1 MIKPQIAEL
10 LARAAESAQ
19 AKGLLPVLTLP
30 EILVEQPQHAAH
42 GDYASNLPLR
52 LTRAAG
58 MPPLAIGEV
67 LKQQMEPADF
77 IAKVEVAKPGF
88 INFTLSDAWLAKQV
102 GTIVAAGPDF
112 GRVNIGQGAT
122 VLVEFGSANP
132 TGPLTVA
139 FGRGGTLGDA
149 LASILG
155 AAGYQVEREYYVNN
169 AGSRMDAFYQSAY
182 VRYAQALGRDMEFP
196 ADGYHGAYMV
206 DLGQAIADKYGD
218 QFLDKEDGAQAVGR
232 IGLDWM
238 VASAKDD
245 LEIMGIHY
253 DRWFEEQTLFDNG
266 QVDAVIRMLEDKG
279 YIDRREGAVWFSST
293 ALGEDKDNVLIRSNG
308 VATYFASDIAYHY
321 DKLVT
326 RGFDRAIDV
335 WGADHQGHVPR
346 MKAAM
351 SALGLDAQRLI
362 VIVHQLITLRRGSEI
377 VRMSKRTGD
386 LITLREVLDEVGPD
400 ASRFFF
406 ISRSADSQMDFDL
419 ELAKKQS
426 SENPVYYVQYAHARI
441 ASILEYAGG
450 LDSEGADLSLLTTE
464 PELTLIRKMIAFPE
478 LVELMAVR
486 LEPHHL
492 PYYCQDLAAL
502 FHQFYKQCRVVTE
515 DRELSMARLQLV
527 RAAKV
532 VLANALHLMGIT
544 APEKM

>member
-10 LARAAESAQ
+10 LRRAAERAQ
-19 AKGLLPVLTLP
+19 AEGMLPSTTLP
-30 EILVEQPQHAAH
+30 EVVVEQPQHTNH
-42 GDYASNLPLR
+42 GDYASSLPLR

-58 MPPLAIGEV
+58 LPPMAIGERLV
-67 LKQQMEPADF
+67 QMLDPAPF

-88 INFTLSDAWLAKQV
+88 INFTLSDTWLAAQV
-102 GTIVAAGPDF
+102 DAIVEAGPEF
-112 GRVNIGQGAT
+112 GLVDLGHGAS
-122 VLVEFGSANP
+122 VQVEFGSANP

-149 LASILG
+149 LASILSL
-155 AAGYQVEREYYVNN
+155 AGYRAEREYYVND
-169 AGSRMDAFYQSAY
+169 AGSRMQAFYQSAF
-182 VRYAQALGRDMEFP
+182 VRYAQALGQEMEFP

-206 DLGQAIADKYGD
+206 DLGKALAEKYGD
-218 QFLDKEDGAQAVGR
+218 RFLGQPDNVAELGR
-232 IGLDWM
+232 IALDWM
-238 VASAKDD
+238 VTAAKED
-245 LEIMGIHY
+245 LDIMGVHY
-253 DRWFEEQTLFDNG
+253 DCWFNEQSLFDSG
-266 QVDAVIRMLEDKG
+266 TVDKVMGILAEKG
-279 YIDRREGAVWFSST
+279 FIDHREGATWFSST
-293 ALGEDKDNVLIRSNG
+293 ALGEDKDNVLVRSNG
-308 VATYFASDIAYHY
+308 IPTYFASDIAYHY
-321 DKLVT
+321 NKFEE
-326 RGFDRAIDV
+326 RGFDRVIDV

-346 MKAAM
+346 MRVAVG
-351 SALGLDAQRLI
+351 ALGIDPQRLT
-362 VIVHQLITLRRGSEI
+362 VIVHQMITLKRGDEI

-426 SENPVYYVQYAHARI
+426 NDNPVYYVQYAHARI
-441 ASILEYAGG
+441 ASILEYAGD
-450 LDSEGADLSLLTTE
+450 LDPSGADLRLLSSE
-464 PELTLIRKMIAFPE
+464 PELALIRKMLGFPE
-478 LVELMAVR
+478 LVELMATR

-515 DRELSMARLQLV
+515 DVELSKARLQLV

-532 VLANALHLMGIT
+532 VLANALHLMGIS